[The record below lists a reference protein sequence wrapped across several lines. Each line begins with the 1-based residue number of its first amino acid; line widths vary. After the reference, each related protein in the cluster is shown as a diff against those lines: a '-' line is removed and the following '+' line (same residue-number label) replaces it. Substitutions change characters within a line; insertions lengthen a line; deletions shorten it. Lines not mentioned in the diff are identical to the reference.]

1 MKDCDEVL
9 REIELY
15 LDRELGPAEYAEIER
30 HLTGCGTCLQRKEFR
45 QGLRVLV
52 ARKCG
57 PQPAPDE
64 LLRRIKDLLASES
77 AD

>member
-1 MKDCDEVL
+1 MIDCEQVL

-15 LDRELGPAEYAEIER
+15 LDHELDDAQCVEIEH
-30 HLTGCGTCLQRKEFR
+30 HLTGCGTCLQRKEVR
-45 QGLRVLV
+45 QGLRVVV

>member
-1 MKDCDEVL
+1 MIDCEQVL

-15 LDRELGPAEYAEIER
+15 LDQELDPGACTEIER

-45 QGLRVLV
+45 MSLRTLV

-57 PQPAPDE
+57 QAPAPEE
-64 LLRRIKDLLASES
+64 LLERIKHLLASES
-77 AD
+77 PG